1 MFDGQVAGHVNAEPI
16 FVIGMPRTGTT
27 LLERILSSH
36 SVVHPAGEL
45 QTFSVELAKH
55 CKRVEGEAPSRAE
68 DLVVRS
74 ALIDFTALG
83 EDYIAGTRPGTGQTA
98 HFVDKLPLN
107 FLYAGLIHLALPKAK
122 IVLLERDPMDTCY
135 AIYKTLFEGI
145 YPFSYDLEEL
155 ANYFAAYRQLIDH
168 WQSVMPGVMHVVK
181 YEELVTDPEPVV
193 DDLLSYCSLSYE
205 EACRRFYENRN
216 VSTTASAVAVREDL
230 FQSSIGLWRNYE
242 EQLKPVTEILGESI

>member
-1 MFDGQVAGHVNAEPI
+1 
-16 FVIGMPRTGTT
+16 
-27 LLERILSSH
+27 
-36 SVVHPAGEL
+36 
-45 QTFSVELAKH
+45 
-55 CKRVEGEAPSRAE
+55 
-68 DLVVRS
+68 
-74 ALIDFTALG
+74 
-83 EDYIAGTRPGTGQTA
+83 
-98 HFVDKLPLN
+98 
-107 FLYAGLIHLALPKAK
+107 
-122 IVLLERDPMDTCY
+122 MDTCY

-193 DDLLSYCSLSYE
+193 EELLSYCSLSYE
-205 EACRRFYENRN
+205 DACRRFYENRN

-242 EQLKPVTEILGESI
+242 EQLKPVIEILGESI